1 VLHYP
6 NTPEVPSNLGTWLAP
21 RPRAFVTLRGCLLFF
36 LSFGFLLAQDRLQG
50 PLDLTRTVTLGQS
63 PADTLTQYD
72 QGLVDATFLVPY
84 VTMLLKPSAA
94 QQADLDQLLADQQ
107 NPSSPDYH
115 RWLTPEQFADRFEL
129 GTGDVSTLVAWL
141 NSQGMKVHDVARG
154 RAWITFSGTAGD
166 IGRALDTEIHRYR
179 INGSDRFA
187 IATGPSIPAAFQG
200 VVGGFVGLDDLY
212 KTSPPPPA
220 KPLTTVP
227 FYTDNKGDHYL
238 APGDFATIYDINPLY
253 AAGIDGTGQRIAVM
267 GGSDILIA
275 DIEAFQTEFNLPLN
289 DPQIVTYG
297 VDPGFNSGAMLEA
310 DLDLEWSGAVAPN
323 ATIIYVNSINA
334 FLSAQYA
341 IDTNIAPIISMS
353 YGYCEAANTP
363 ALEILGE
370 QANAQGITWMASSG
384 DSGAAQ
390 CDPQQD
396 YSQASK
402 GLAVNLPASLPEVT
416 GVGGTEL
423 NEGSGNYWAANNG
436 ANLNSALSYIPET
449 AWNETTSGSPLLAS
463 GGGASIFFD
472 KPLWQT
478 GAGVPNDNARDV
490 PDVALTAAAGH
501 DPYLVNSSGNFYLVG
516 GTSASTPTF
525 AAMIALLTHYLTSKG
540 LEKPGLGNINPTLYR
555 LAQTTPSAFH
565 DITTGNNIVPCVQ
578 ATPNCLDGSFGFS
591 AGAGY
596 DRVTGLGSVD
606 VNNLVTHWK
615 SGLTSSTTLT
625 ASPSTVGVNAG
636 TVQLTAIVTGASG
649 TPTGAVAF
657 LNAQN
662 PLGSAL
668 LGSAGTATLAVDAN
682 QLLLGTHPVTA
693 VYGGDHTFDG
703 SAGSV
708 NVTLTVPASGTAIAP
723 SIANAPVLQ
732 SVPDANGQSWQAAIV
747 LTEEAGVGATVT
759 GLSVNGVSYDSQLA
773 VIFKTTSIPPHGTLS
788 GALGFAVLPVPVTET
803 FVFTGQDATGANWTA
818 QTSARFLGTMGVA
831 PGIALSTPG
840 TIAQNPANSS
850 CQWQQQI
857 TIQEQ
862 GGNYVD
868 LTNFAMG
875 ALDLSASIPAIFGT
889 VQLAP
894 FHSLQGIYCRS
905 DAQPGESQIFEL
917 AGITELNQDVQASA
931 TATYQGRSAST
942 PMMSVSPASVTVTL
956 PSSTSVDSSTIAVNF
971 SGGTPA
977 WTSSLLPSGPTTS
990 WLTVSP
996 LSGTGST
1003 TLTISV
1009 SPGGLAKGVYTAM
1022 LVIQAANATPQ
1033 FINVPIT
1040 MLVGDTSQIQ
1050 IAGVSN
1056 AASFKTE
1063 FAPGML
1069 MSVYGTQ
1076 LAPPDTAQSAASV
1089 PLPLTLN
1096 GVTATVNGLTAPLYY
1111 LSPGQLNVQVP
1122 YETSAGTAILGVN
1135 NNGQVAW
1142 FPFQVS
1148 AAAPG
1153 IFTDS
1158 SGALVPYSS
1167 GSAGSTLLMF
1177 ITGAGDLN
1185 PGIPTGQAPS
1195 AQTPVAEL
1203 PQTLLPV
1210 TVTVGG
1216 KSATVKF
1223 AGVTYGLVG
1232 VTQINFVVPS
1242 NLAVGPQ
1249 NIVVTVGGVAAPPA
1263 TVTITQ

>member
-1 VLHYP
+1 M
-6 NTPEVPSNLGTWLAP
+6 LGE
-21 RPRAFVTLRGCLLFF
+21 
-36 LSFGFLLAQDRLQG
+36 
-50 PLDLTRTVTLGQS
+50 S
-63 PADTLTQYD
+63 PARALTQYD
-72 QGLVDATFLVPY
+72 QGPVDAAFLIPY

-94 QQADLDQLLADQQ
+94 QQADLDRLLADQQ
-107 NPSSPDYH
+107 NPSSPGYH
-115 RWLTPEQFADRFEL
+115 RWLKPEQFADRFGL
-129 GTGDVSTLVAWL
+129 GNADVSTLVAWL

-154 RAWITFSGTAGD
+154 RAWITFSGTAVD
-166 IGRALDTEIHRYR
+166 IGRALHTEIRRYR
-179 INGSDRFA
+179 IDGSDRFA
-187 IATGPSIPAAFQG
+187 NATGLSIPAAFQG

-212 KTSPPPPA
+212 KTSQPPPA
-220 KPLTTVP
+220 KLLTAAP
-227 FYTDNKGDHYL
+227 SYTGKKGNHYL

-275 DIEAFQTEFNLPLN
+275 DIEAFQTEFNLPVN

-323 ATIIYVNSINA
+323 ATIIYVNTINA

-341 IDTNIAPIISMS
+341 IDANIAPIISMS
-353 YGYCEAANTP
+353 YGYCEPGLTP

-390 CDPQQD
+390 CDLQQT

-402 GLAVNLPASLPEVT
+402 GLAVNIPASLPEVT
-416 GVGGTEL
+416 GVGGTEF
-423 NEGSGNYWAANNG
+423 NEGSGNYWAVNNS

-449 AWNETTSGSPLLAS
+449 AWNETTAGNPLLAS
-463 GGGASIFFD
+463 GGGSSIFFE

-478 GAGVPNDNARDV
+478 GPGVPNDNARDV

-501 DPYLVNSSGNFYLVG
+501 DPYLVSSSGNLYLVG

-525 AAMIALLTHYLTSKG
+525 AGMIALLTHYLTSKG
-540 LEKPGLGNINPTLYR
+540 LEKQPGLGNINPTLYR

-591 AGAGY
+591 AGPGY

-606 VNNLVTHWK
+606 LNNLVTHWK
-615 SGLTSSTTLT
+615 SGHPSSTTL
-625 ASPSTVGVNAG
+625 AANPSSIGVNAG
-636 TVQLTAIVTGASG
+636 TVQLTATVTGASG
-649 TPTGAVAF
+649 TPTGTVAF

-662 PLGSAL
+662 PLGNAP
-668 LGSAGTATLAVDAN
+668 LGSAGTATLVVDAS

-708 NVTLTVPASGTAIAP
+708 NVTLAVPASGAAIAP

-732 SVPDANGQSWQAAIV
+732 SEPDASGQSWQAAIV

-759 GLSVNGVSYDSQLA
+759 GLSVNGVSHDSQLA
-773 VIFKTTSIPPHGTLS
+773 TIFKTTSIPPHGTLS
-788 GALGFAVLPVPVTET
+788 GALGFAALPVPVTET
-803 FVFTGQDATGANWTA
+803 FVFSGQDATGANWTA
-818 QTSARFLGTMGVA
+818 QTSAQFLGTMAVA
-831 PGIALSTPG
+831 PSIALSVTPG
-840 TIAQNPANSS
+840 TIVQDPANSS
-850 CQWQQQI
+850 CPWQQQI
-857 TIQEQ
+857 IIQEQ

-868 LTNFAMG
+868 LTNFALG
-875 ALDLSASIPAIFGT
+875 TLDLSASIPTIFGT

-905 DAQPGESQIFEL
+905 DAQPRESQVFEL
-917 AGITELNQDVQASA
+917 AGVTELNQDVQASA
-931 TATYQGRSAST
+931 TATYQGPST
-942 PMMSVSPASVTVTL
+942 GTATMSVSPASVTLTL
-956 PSSTSVDSSTIAVNF
+956 PNSTSFDSSTIAVNF
-971 SGGTPA
+971 SGGAPD
-977 WTSSLLPSGPTTS
+977 WTFSILPSGPTTG
-990 WLTVSP
+990 WLTAAA
-996 LSGTGST
+996 LQTNTGAAQ
-1003 TLTISV
+1003 LLIQA

-1022 LVIQAANATPQ
+1022 LMIQAVNATPQ
-1033 FINVPIT
+1033 FISVPIT

-1050 IAGVSN
+1050 IAGVGN
-1056 AASFKTE
+1056 AASFRTA

-1069 MSVYGTQ
+1069 MSVYGAQ
-1076 LAPPDTAQSAASV
+1076 LAPQGTAQSAPSL
-1089 PLPLTLN
+1089 PLPLNLN

-1111 LSPGQLNVQVP
+1111 VSPGQLNVQVP

-1135 NNGQVAW
+1135 NNGQVAS
-1142 FPFQVS
+1142 FSFQVS

-1158 SGALVPYSS
+1158 TGALVPYSS

-1185 PGIPTGQAPS
+1185 PGIPTGQTPS
-1195 AQTPVAEL
+1195 AQTPLAEL

-1216 KSATVKF
+1216 KPAPVKF

-1242 NLAVGPQ
+1242 NLATGPQ
-1249 NIVVTVGGVAAPPA
+1249 NVVVTVGGVAAPPV